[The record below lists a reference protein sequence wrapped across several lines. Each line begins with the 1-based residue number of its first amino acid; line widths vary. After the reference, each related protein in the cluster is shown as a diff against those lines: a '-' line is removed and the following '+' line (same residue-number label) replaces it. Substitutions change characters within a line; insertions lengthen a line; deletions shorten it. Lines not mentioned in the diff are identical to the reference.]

1 MTHAQ
6 EKTQATKITCE
17 EPDVGFNKVF
27 KAVIINVFKEL
38 EETML
43 KEVNRD

>member
-1 MTHAQ
+1 MHRKRHRQQKSPVRNQMLDLT
-6 EKTQATKITCE
+6 
-17 EPDVGFNKVF
+17 VF